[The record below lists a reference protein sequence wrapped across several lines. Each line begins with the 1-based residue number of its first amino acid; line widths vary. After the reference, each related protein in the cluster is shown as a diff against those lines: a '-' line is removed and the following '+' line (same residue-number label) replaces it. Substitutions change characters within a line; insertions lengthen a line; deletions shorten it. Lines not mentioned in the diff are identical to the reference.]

1 MATNSNRAKPGRFSI
16 PAASGY
22 SFGKPSVR
30 EKFVRF
36 VVYMSLALLAAC
48 ASTPER
54 DINMVH
60 RHETPSEQC
69 RSLDEVQVK
78 AVQRWWHTLAGPSSY
93 ERQAR
98 ERLMRAANK
107 AGGNS
112 VRVTAYR
119 AFKAE
124 RGGGLRRVEIEGR
137 VLDCPSA
144 S

>member
-1 MATNSNRAKPGRFSI
+1 MRFI
-16 PAASGY
+16 A
-22 SFGKPSVR
+22 FL
-30 EKFVRF
+30 
-36 VVYMSLALLAAC
+36 SLTLLAGC

-54 DINMVH
+54 DIHIVN

-69 RSLDEVQVK
+69 RSLEQVEVT
-78 AVQRWWHTLAGPSSY
+78 AAQRWWHGLAGPKSY
-93 ERQAR
+93 ERLAR
-98 ERLMRAANK
+98 KRLIRAANK

-112 VRVTAYR
+112 VEVTAYR

-144 S
+144 A